1 MRSQNGLVGFAM
13 LKGRS
18 VLISA
23 FHESIKKPL
32 ETIAHKAP
40 SPPHNKETGLAN
52 LVGEDDGVSPLMKL
66 DSMRHER
73 RAALQGLSDLA
84 TASLQRLHKQDQSQT
99 RAEVLLH
106 PTPPHS
112 PFAH

>member
-1 MRSQNGLVGFAM
+1 MGHALACV
-13 LKGRS
+13 
-18 VLISA
+18 VLLALLGA
-23 FHESIKKPL
+23 F
-32 ETIAHKAP
+32 ETKE
-40 SPPHNKETGLAN
+40 ETGLAN

-99 RAEVLLH
+99 RAEDS
-106 PTPPHS
+106 PPS
-112 PFAH
+112 GDTLGGARSSTAQEASQDEPGAIGED